1 MVILTIVIC
10 LAAMGSFACSLAMWC
25 LTRTYANSYY
35 RPHVGITHVHIT
47 DNEQAKD
54 FAFAVEFRNVGTCPA
69 KNVTSDWTVL
79 VNGFSIQLAPHVP
92 VPNQKGIVFPQS
104 EYFLNAALP
113 SDHYSGV
120 MAETSTLQ
128 FVVNFTYQGV
138 TKKTYSYYAK
148 YQYRPQVHRFLPIEG
163 DFK

>member
-1 MVILTIVIC
+1 MMPNSLPFANHWSDPMVILTIVIC

-92 VPNQKGIVFPQS
+92 VPNQKGIVFPQRS
-104 EYFLNAALP
+104 EE
-113 SDHYSGV
+113 H
-120 MAETSTLQ
+120 TSELQ
-128 FVVNFTYQGV
+128 SRLHLVCRLLLE
-138 TKKTYSYYAK
+138 KKKQKT
-148 YQYRPQVHRFLPIEG
+148 IN
-163 DFK
+163 